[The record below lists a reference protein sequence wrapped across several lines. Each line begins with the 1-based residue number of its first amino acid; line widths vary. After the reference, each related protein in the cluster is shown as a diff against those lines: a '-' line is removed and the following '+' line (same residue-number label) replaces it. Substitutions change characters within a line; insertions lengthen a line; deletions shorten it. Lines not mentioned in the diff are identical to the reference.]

1 MPQKSSAT
9 YTLIGGEE
17 SYRNKLNQSP
27 MAFRRLENFIPSL
40 RGELEQKDASFTF
53 SPGQTP
59 TNMFQYKRVENNGA
73 VTRLLLYSAQFTG
86 SPFNGWKVFVV
97 NGTGTAAI
105 ELFPGTSGYAVLAAE
120 PVFVQPNNNLCYFT
134 DGERWFGTDGTFVQL
149 AGIDFPID
157 PPTLAFG
164 GTGTGVL
171 NVNVNRFYWVVW
183 ADMGSTASPELGG
196 GVWSSSGPIS
206 AGTGVLT
213 NDKVTVTRPNAPPIR
228 ATHWLLFASE
238 TDGDAVFG
246 ALLAIV
252 PIATA
257 TFIDQSPFSDQ
268 SGTAMVTIRRPIRN
282 QPMIPGSHAV
292 LYKGRIFVCGFNR
305 VPVVIRNPSFDSSD
319 GAPSGWTAAGGA
331 VGTGGIDGPHA
342 ISLPSGSATIV
353 QDVHLILKPGRYYR
367 IEAATQAQT
376 LPAGTITLSLFSASQ
391 GTIASSTASIQSLA
405 WQRTGIALTALLS
418 SIPTDLQIKFATT
431 SNVAIDHVRVWELV
445 PPSAVAFS
453 ALEEVEGLL
462 NGRGEECFPGS
473 TSTPQAADSSDI
485 VNILSYPQ
493 EASQLIGM
501 ASHLDNLVVF
511 SDVSGAFMLGAS
523 FDDFGFTDLA
533 FGMGMAHRFSACNT
547 RVGLFF
553 VSYDL
558 KVMHLPPPTSTFQAS
573 ILPEEVSLPI
583 RDQLGGPTARID
595 NTQPVWLRPFDY
607 ASRAWLLLT
616 YSTVGGTGRVFR
628 LYDLETKMWFKLTEL
643 TSPQP
648 VVVYEAAAGKKV
660 LLCADQSNGQV
671 QVVSDILGAYPLST
685 GTVPAALFRQALYDA
700 EDPGSFKDWKDV
712 SVDATALDISGRL
725 QPASV
730 SGNYWIDPADPQ
742 NPGNPTGAIPFTP
755 LEQLP
760 ELNRAFLSQLS
771 NSYGKRILLEVQI
784 AGGRP
789 VGQTGRIH
797 GIEVTAEP
805 RTRYAR

>member
-1 MPQKSSAT
+1 MTQKSTAS

-27 MAFRRLENFIPSL
+27 MAMRRLENFIPSM
-40 RGELEQKDASFTF
+40 RGDLEQKDASFTF

-59 TNMFQYKRVENNGA
+59 SVMFQYKRVENNGA
-73 VTRLLLYSAQFTG
+73 ITRLLLYAANVAG
-86 SPFNGWKVFVV
+86 IGWKVFVI
-97 NGTGTAAI
+97 NGIGTTGT
-105 ELFPGTSGYAVLAAE
+105 ELFPGTSLYAPLAAE

-134 DGERWFGTDGTFVQL
+134 DGERWYGTDGTSVQL
-149 AGIDFPID
+149 AGIDFPVD
-157 PPTLAFG
+157 PPTFTLG

-171 NVNVNRFYWVVW
+171 NVTVNRFYWVAW
-183 ADMGSTASPELGG
+183 ADMGSTASPEITQ
-196 GVWSSSGPIS
+196 WSSSGPIS
-206 AGTGVLT
+206 AGTGILT
-213 NDKVTVTRPNAPPIR
+213 NDKVTITRPGAPPRR

-246 ALLAIV
+246 ALLAVI
-252 PIATA
+252 PIATT
-257 TFIDQSPFSDQ
+257 TFVDQSPFTDQ

-282 QPMIPGSHAV
+282 QPMVPGSHAL

-305 VPVVIRNPSFDSSD
+305 VPVVIRNPSFDTPAGSTLD
-319 GAPSGWTAAGGA
+319 GWTQTGSPLA
-331 VGTGGIDGPHA
+331 VPTSFDGPGA
-342 ISLPSGSATIV
+342 CQLAGSSSV
-353 QDVHLILKPGRYYR
+353 SQDVHLIFKPGRYYR
-367 IEAATQAQT
+367 IEAAAST
-376 LPAGTITLSLFSASQ
+376 LPFGGGSLTVALTSVIS
-391 GTIASSTASIQSLA
+391 GTIATSTVVLA
-405 WQRTGIALTALLS
+405 NNTPYARTAISLTALLS
-418 SIPTDLQIKFATT
+418 NIPSDLQLTFSSSTGGA
-431 SNVAIDHVRVWELV
+431 VAIDVDFIRIWELI
-445 PPSAVAFS
+445 PPSNVAFS

-462 NGRGEECFPGS
+462 NGRGEESFPGS
-473 TSTPQAADSSDI
+473 TSTPQNADASDI
-485 VNILSYPQ
+485 VNVLSYPQ

-501 ASHLDNLVVF
+501 AQHLDNLVVF
-511 SDVSGAFMLGAS
+511 SDVSGAFLLGTS

-533 FGMGMAHRFSACNT
+533 FGMGMASRFAATNS

-616 YSTVGGTGRVFR
+616 YATVGGTGRVFR
-628 LYDLETKMWFKLTEL
+628 LYDLETKMWFRFTEL

-648 VVVYEAAAGKKV
+648 VVVYEASAGKKV
-660 LLCADQSNGQV
+660 LLCADQSNGSV
-671 QVVSDILGAYPLST
+671 QVVSDIMGAYPAT
-685 GTVPAALFRQALYDA
+685 TNTVPTATFRQALFDLD
-700 EDPGSFKDWKDV
+700 DPGMFKDWKDV
-712 SVDATALDISGRL
+712 SIHSSVPVSGRF
-725 QPASV
+725 
-730 SGNYWIDPADPQ
+730 WIDPVDPQ
-742 NPGNPTGAIPFTP
+742 NPGNGTQMPLNP

-760 ELNRAFLSQLS
+760 EISRAFLSQTS
-771 NSYGKRILLEVQI
+771 NSYGKRILTEFVMGSGAP
-784 AGGRP
+784 AGGF
-789 VGQTGRIH
+789 GRVY